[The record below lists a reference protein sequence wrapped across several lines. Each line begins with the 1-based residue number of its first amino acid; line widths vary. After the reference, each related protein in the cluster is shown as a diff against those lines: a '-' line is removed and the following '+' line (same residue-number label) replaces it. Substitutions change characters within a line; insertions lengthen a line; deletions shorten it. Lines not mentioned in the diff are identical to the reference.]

1 MEETVSLLEPYS
13 AFGIISILCNVPQ
26 PYTVRVCELCR
37 LLRIDKQSFS
47 NILDLYFHDGRIIL
61 TNLLEGKGP
70 NFRMKQLESDIVFLI
85 GKHVAEL
92 ALRENSAAFH
102 GDLQQLKILIRA
114 GADPN
119 KKDYDGRSPLV
130 CEYSIA

>member
-1 MEETVSLLEPYS
+1 MEETVSLVEPYS

-47 NILDLYFHDGRIIL
+47 NILDIYFHDGRIIL
-61 TNLLEGKGP
+61 KNLLEGKGP
-70 NFRMKQLESDIVFLI
+70 DFRMKQLESDIAFLI
-85 GKHVAEL
+85 GKRVAEL
-92 ALRENSAAFH
+92 ALRVNSAAFH
-102 GDLQQLKILIRA
+102 GYLQQLKILIRA
-114 GADPN
+114 GAYPN

-130 CEYSIA
+130 CKYSIA